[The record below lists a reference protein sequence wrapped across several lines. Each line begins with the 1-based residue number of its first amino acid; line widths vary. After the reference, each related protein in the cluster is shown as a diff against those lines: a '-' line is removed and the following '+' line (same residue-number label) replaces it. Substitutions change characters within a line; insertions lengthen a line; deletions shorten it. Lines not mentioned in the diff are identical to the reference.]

1 MQIIIIDDNPT
12 NVLLL
17 KRMVQQMEKGEA
29 HTFLNPEEGLAWCE
43 AHATDLILVDYMMPE
58 MDGITFIQRF
68 RAIAGCREVP
78 VIMVTADDDKKVRY
92 DALAK
97 GATDFL
103 NKPVDKTEFI
113 ARMGNMLALR
123 NHQKQMKNR
132 ADWLASEVRKATAEL
147 RKREHEAIFLLSK
160 AAEYR
165 DPETASHIVRMAH
178 YSQLIAR
185 NMGMDEAEQEMLLEA
200 APMHDVG
207 KLGTPDRILLKPG
220 KLDDD
225 EFAIMKRHAYQG
237 AEILRQSETRLMQVA
252 ADIAIMHHEKFDGSG
267 YPNGLVGEDIA
278 MYARIVAVADVFD
291 ALTSERPYKKAWP
304 IEQAVAVLKEERGHH
319 FDPACVDALLAS
331 MDEVLEIKS
340 RFQDEEVAL
349 DR

>member
-29 HTFLNPEEGLAWCE
+29 RTFLNPEEGLAWCE
-43 AHATDLILVDYMMPE
+43 AHPVDLVLVDYMMPE

-68 RAIAGCREVP
+68 RAIAGCGEVP
-78 VIMVTADDDKKVRY
+78 IIMVTADDDKQVRY

-132 ADWLASEVRKATAEL
+132 TDWLASEVRKATAEL

-185 NMGMDEAEQEMLLEA
+185 NMGMDKAAQEMLLEA

-220 KLDDD
+220 KLDND
-225 EFAIMKRHAYQG
+225 EFAIMKRHAEQG
-237 AEILRQSETRLMQVA
+237 AAILRQSETRLMQVA

-267 YPNGLVGEDIA
+267 YPNGLAGEDIA
-278 MYARIVAVADVFD
+278 IYARIVAVADVFD
-291 ALTSERPYKKAWP
+291 ALTSERPYKKEWP
-304 IEQAVAVLKEERGHH
+304 IEQAVSLLNEERGHH
-319 FDPACVDALLAS
+319 FDPTCVDALLAS
-331 MDEVLEIKS
+331 MDEVLAIKA
-340 RFQDEEVAL
+340 RFQDEAVTL

>member
-17 KRMVQQMEKGEA
+17 KRMVQQMDKGEA
-29 HTFLNPEEGLAWCE
+29 HTFLNPEEALAWCQDNP
-43 AHATDLILVDYMMPE
+43 ADLVLVDYMMPE

-68 RAIAGCREVP
+68 RSLRDCREIP
-78 VIMVTADDDKKVRY
+78 VIMVTADDDKQVRY
-92 DALAK
+92 DALTQ

-103 NKPVDKTEFI
+103 NKPVDKTEFL
-113 ARMGNMLALR
+113 ARMNNMLALR
-123 NHQKQMKNR
+123 NHQKQMRNR
-132 ADWLASEVRKATAEL
+132 AEWLASEVRKATAEL
-147 RKREHEAIFLLSK
+147 RKREQEAIFLLSK

-178 YSQLIAR
+178 YSKLIAR
-185 NMGMDEAEQEMLLEA
+185 NMGMDKTEQEMILEA
-200 APMHDVG
+200 SPMHDVG

-225 EFAIMKRHAYQG
+225 EFKIMQQHAAQG
-237 AEILRQSETRLMQVA
+237 SEILHQSETRLMQIA
-252 ADIAIMHHEKFDGSG
+252 ADIAIMHHEKFNGKG
-267 YPNGLVGEDIA
+267 YPNGLAGENISI
-278 MYARIVAVADVFD
+278 YARIVAVADVFD
-291 ALTSERPYKKAWP
+291 ALTSERPYKKEWP
-304 IEQAVAVLKEERGHH
+304 IEQAVALLNEERGQH

-331 MDEVLEIKS
+331 MDEVLEIKQ
-340 RFQDEEVAL
+340 RFQDEDVTL